1 MAIFYNTILLIKLKK
16 YYELKMTFEHV
27 NLKHADLNAD
37 TR

>member
-1 MAIFYNTILLIKLKK
+1 MAILYDLTHQIKKK